1 MLIFSEFYRCNAS
14 ERRYEGPWSFLREM
28 MWSLASPRANRIS
41 GLYNFSFFT
50 RKRLLQHYPLI
61 AVIPEDQFLT
71 PSRHARLPDV
81 VKCVPLSV
89 STLWILN
96 GTAVTRRRRK
106 SAAVLRATFSCTST
120 KANLEG
126 AVDRDEQVELAL
138 RGSNFG

>member
-1 MLIFSEFYRCNAS
+1 MLV
-14 ERRYEGPWSFLREM
+14 GPVHQDEVRTRSSWRE
-28 MWSLASPRANRIS
+28 LARSNIHTSTTALP
-41 GLYNFSFFT
+41 
-50 RKRLLQHYPLI
+50 I

>member
-1 MLIFSEFYRCNAS
+1 MGSVLLRAA
-14 ERRYEGPWSFLREM
+14 RYWRHLADVRFL
-28 MWSLASPRANRIS
+28 ANDR
-41 GLYNFSFFT
+41 FA
-50 RKRLLQHYPLI
+50 PI

-71 PSRHARLPDV
+71 PSRHARFPDV

-126 AVDRDEQVELAL
+126 AVDRDEQVEFAL
-138 RGSNFG
+138 SGSNFG

>member
-1 MLIFSEFYRCNAS
+1 
-14 ERRYEGPWSFLREM
+14 
-28 MWSLASPRANRIS
+28 
-41 GLYNFSFFT
+41 
-50 RKRLLQHYPLI
+50 
-61 AVIPEDQFLT
+61 
-71 PSRHARLPDV
+71 
-81 VKCVPLSV
+81 
-89 STLWILN
+89 LWILN

>member
-1 MLIFSEFYRCNAS
+1 MWHFSDV
-14 ERRYEGPWSFLREM
+14 GIV
-28 MWSLASPRANRIS
+28 ANVR
-41 GLYNFSFFT
+41 FA
-50 RKRLLQHYPLI
+50 PV

>member
-1 MLIFSEFYRCNAS
+1 MPLAAAPYRA
-14 ERRYEGPWSFLREM
+14 
-28 MWSLASPRANRIS
+28 S
-41 GLYNFSFFT
+41 GLVLWHLADVGVLANVRFA
-50 RKRLLQHYPLI
+50 PI

-81 VKCVPLSV
+81 VKWVPLSV